1 MKWFTFWKQ
10 KVGLTTVSKVVAEA
24 ESQIS
29 MQLFNMSGLAIS
41 LSHVDNQW
49 LMLMFCVV
57 LKLRSL
63 KLKGW
68 RIIDDWQ
75 LF

>member
-1 MKWFTFWKQ
+1 MKWFTFWRQ